1 MSSYDSV
8 SVKTFT
14 LSKCGKY
21 LKKNDSPSCEKKMTR
36 PIRIFFYYLAM
47 INLQSII
54 TWQTQINITLYEWM
68 EILKSQI

>member
-8 SVKTFT
+8 SVTTFT

-21 LKKNDSPSCEKKMTR
+21 LKKKNDSPSCEKKMTR

-54 TWQTQINITLYEWM
+54 T
-68 EILKSQI
+68 

>member
-21 LKKNDSPSCEKKMTR
+21 LKKKPILLPVKKKMTR

-54 TWQTQINITLYEWM
+54 T
-68 EILKSQI
+68 